1 MSLRRAR
8 AIAYGAVALLGATA
22 VFFTK
27 PLPRRNPAGEIL
39 SDEHVEHRWRE
50 KHDTVRRNENL
61 ASVLARG
68 GVSEII
74 AREALKAAK
83 TLDFRRIPAN
93 MPLRVRTEP
102 DDSIPTEIILQLA
115 VDKLLHLKR
124 DSSGWTGTEEILP
137 WTTDTIVVSGTI
149 RTTLGEAME
158 DAARDVLPAF
168 ARNQLVME
176 LAEDIFEYRVDM
188 NRDLQVGDRFSIVAQ
203 RRVGPN
209 GITRMDTVLGASM
222 TLSGQTTEATRF
234 RSAKVLGEYFD
245 QNGKPM
251 RSGFLRN
258 PIAFSRVTS
267 RFGSRRHPVLG
278 TVRNHQGTD
287 YAANPGTPI
296 RAIGDGVVIRAGWH
310 NGYGNVIDIRH
321 PNRYVSRYGHMRG
334 FAKGIYAGARVSR
347 EQTIGYVGS
356 TGLSTGPHLHL
367 EVHVNGVQRNPSVV
381 LANISAD
388 PVPASERTA
397 FTEAHF
403 AMTRLLNNPAMYATA
418 KIPSSNIKQAGSP
431 Q

>member
-1 MSLRRAR
+1 MSLRAAR
-8 AIAYGAVALLGATA
+8 AIAYSVVALLGATA

-27 PLPRRNPAGEIL
+27 PLPRRNPAGEVL
-39 SDEHVEHRWRE
+39 SDQHVEHRWRE
-50 KHDTVRRNENL
+50 RHDTVRRNESL

-68 GVSEII
+68 GVSDII

-83 TLDFRRIPAN
+83 TLDFRRIPVG
-93 MPLRVRTEP
+93 MPVRVRSEP

-115 VDKLLHLKR
+115 VDRILHLKR
-124 DSSGWTGTEEILP
+124 DSVGWTGAEERLP

-158 DAARDVLPAF
+158 DAARDVLPSF
-168 ARNQLVME
+168 ARNQLVVAI
-176 LAEDIFEYRVDM
+176 AENIFEYRVDM
-188 NRDLQVGDRFSIVAQ
+188 SRDLQVGDRFSIVAQ
-203 RRVGPN
+203 RKVGPN

-222 TLSGQTTEATRF
+222 TLSGQTIEATRF
-234 RSAKVLGEYFD
+234 KSARVGGEYFD

-258 PIAFSRVTS
+258 PVQFSRITS
-267 RFGSRRHPVLG
+267 GFGTRRHPILG

-287 YAANPGTPI
+287 YGANPGTPI
-296 RAIGDGVVIRAGWH
+296 RSIGDGVVIRAGWH
-310 NGYGNVIDIRH
+310 NGYGNVVDIRH

-334 FAKGIYAGARVSR
+334 FAKGIHAGARVSR

-356 TGLSTGPHLHL
+356 TGLSTGPHLHF
-367 EVHVNGVQRNPSVV
+367 EVHVNGVQRNPRQV
-381 LANISAD
+381 LANITAD

-397 FTEAHF
+397 FQEAHF
-403 AMTRLLNNPAMYATA
+403 AMTRLLNNPALYATA
-418 KIPSSNIKQAGSP
+418 KIPPSTIRQAGSP

>member
-1 MSLRRAR
+1 MSLRAAR
-8 AIAYGAVALLGATA
+8 AIAYSAVALLGVTA
-22 VFFTK
+22 VLFTK
-27 PLPRRNPAGEIL
+27 PLPRRNPAGEVL
-39 SDEHVEHRWRE
+39 SEDHVAHRWRE
-50 KHDTVRRNENL
+50 RQDTVRRNESL

-68 GVSEII
+68 GVSDII

-83 TLDFRRIPAN
+83 TLDFRRIPVG
-93 MPLRVRTEP
+93 MPVRVRTEP

-124 DSSGWTGTEEILP
+124 DSAGWAASEERLP

-149 RTTLGEAME
+149 RSTLGEAME
-158 DAARDVLPAF
+158 EAAGDLLPGF
-168 ARNQLVME
+168 ARNQLVIAI
-176 LAEDIFEYRVDM
+176 AEDIFEYRVDM
-188 NRDLQVGDRFSIVAQ
+188 SRDLQVGDKFSIVAQ
-203 RRVGPN
+203 RKVGPN
-209 GITRMDTVLGASM
+209 GITRIDTVLGASM

-234 RSAKVLGEYFD
+234 RSARVTGIYFD

-258 PIAFSRVTS
+258 PVRFSRIS
-267 RFGSRRHPVLG
+267 SGFGARRHPILG

-287 YAANPGTPI
+287 YAADPGTPI
-296 RAIGDGVVIRAGWH
+296 RSIGDGVVIRAGWH
-310 NGYGNVIDIRH
+310 NGYGNVIDVRH
-321 PNRYVSRYGHMRG
+321 ANRYVSRYGHMRG
-334 FAKGIYAGARVSR
+334 FAKGIHVGARVSR

-356 TGLSTGPHLHL
+356 TGMSTGPHLHF
-367 EVHVNGVQRNPSVV
+367 EVHVNGVQRNPRQV

-397 FTEAHF
+397 FQEAHF
-403 AMTRLLNNPAMYATA
+403 AMVQLLNNPAKYASVKVA
-418 KIPSSNIKQAGSP
+418 NPIRQAGSP

>member
-8 AIAYGAVALLGATA
+8 AIAYSAVALLGVTA
-22 VFFTK
+22 VVFTK

-39 SDEHVEHRWRE
+39 SDSHVEHRWRE
-50 KHDTVRRNENL
+50 KHDTVRRNESL

-68 GVSEII
+68 GVSEVI

-83 TLDFRRIPAN
+83 TLDFRRIPVG
-93 MPLRVRTEP
+93 MPVRVRSQP

-115 VDKLLHLKR
+115 VDRLLHLKR
-124 DSSGWTGTEEILP
+124 DSIGWSGSEEILP

-149 RTTLGEAME
+149 RSTLGEAME
-158 DAARDVLPAF
+158 EAARDVLPAS
-168 ARNQLVME
+168 ARNQLVIAI
-176 LAEDIFEYRVDM
+176 AEDIFEYRVDM
-188 NRDLQVGDRFSIVAQ
+188 SRDLQVGDKFSVVAQ

-234 RSAKVLGEYFD
+234 RSAKVAGLYFD
-245 QNGKPM
+245 QAGKPM

-258 PIAFSRVTS
+258 PVRFSRIS
-267 RFGSRRHPVLG
+267 SGFGARRHPVLG

-287 YAANPGTPI
+287 YAANPGTEI
-296 RAIGDGVVIRAGWH
+296 RAIGDGVVVRAGWH

-334 FAKGIYAGARVSR
+334 FAKGIHAGARVNR
-347 EQTIGYVGS
+347 EQVIGYVGS
-356 TGLSTGPHLHL
+356 TGLSTGPHLHF
-367 EVHVNGVQRNPSVV
+367 EVHVNGVQKNPRVV

-397 FTEAHF
+397 FQEAHF
-403 AMTRLLNNPAMYATA
+403 AMTQLLNNPAMYATA
-418 KIPSSNIKQAGSP
+418 KIPASNIKQAGSP

>member
-50 KHDTVRRNENL
+50 KHDTVRRNESL

-68 GVSEII
+68 GVSDVI

-102 DDSIPTEIILQLA
+102 NDSVPTEIILQLA

-124 DSSGWTGTEEILP
+124 DSAGWTGSEEILP

-149 RTTLGEAME
+149 RSTLGEAME
-158 DAARDVLPAF
+158 DAARDFLPGF
-168 ARNQLVME
+168 ARNQLVIK

-188 NRDLQVGDRFSIVAQ
+188 SRDLQVGDKFSIVAQ

-222 TLSGQTTEATRF
+222 TLSGQTIEATRF
-234 RSAKVLGEYFD
+234 ASTKVAGVYFD

-251 RSGFLRN
+251 RSGFLRS
-258 PIAFSRVTS
+258 PVRFSRIS
-267 RFGSRRHPVLG
+267 SGFGARRHPVLG

-287 YAANPGTPI
+287 YAADPGTPI
-296 RAIGDGVVIRAGWH
+296 RSIGDGVVIRAGWN
-310 NGYGNVIDIRH
+310 NGYGNVVDIRH
-321 PNRYVSRYGHMRG
+321 PNRYVSRYCHMRG
-334 FAKGIYAGARVSR
+334 FAKGIYPGARVSR

-356 TGLSTGPHLHL
+356 TGMSTGPHLHF
-367 EVHVNGVQRNPSVV
+367 EVHVNGVQKNPRVV
-381 LANISAD
+381 LANVTAD

-397 FTEAHF
+397 FAEAHF
-403 AMTRLLNNPAMYATA
+403 AMTRLLNNPALYASA
-418 KIPSSNIKQAGSP
+418 KVAAGGVKQAGSP

>member
-22 VFFTK
+22 VVVTK

-39 SDEHVEHRWRE
+39 SNEHVEHRWRE
-50 KHDTVRRNENL
+50 KHDTVRRNESL

-68 GVSEII
+68 GVSDVI

-83 TLDFRRIPAN
+83 TLDFRRIPVG
-93 MPLRVRTEP
+93 MPVRVRSEP
-102 DDSIPTEIILQLA
+102 DDSVPSEIILQLA

-149 RTTLGEAME
+149 QSTLGEAME
-158 DAARDVLPAF
+158 EAARDVLPGF
-168 ARNQLVME
+168 ARQQLVYA

-188 NRDLQVGDRFSIVAQ
+188 SRDLQVGDKFSIVAQ

-234 RSAKVLGEYFD
+234 RSAKVTGIYFD

-258 PIAFSRVTS
+258 PVQFRRISS
-267 RFGSRRHPVLG
+267 GFGMRRHPILG
-278 TVRNHQGTD
+278 TMRAHQGTD
-287 YAANPGTPI
+287 YAANAGTSI
-296 RAIGDGVVIRAGWH
+296 RAIGDGTVIRASWH
-310 NGYGNVIDIRH
+310 NGYGNVVEIRH
-321 PNRYVSRYGHMRG
+321 ANRYVSRYGHMKG

-347 EQTIGYVGS
+347 EQVIGYVGS
-356 TGLSTGPHLHL
+356 TGLSTAPHLHF
-367 EVHVNGVQRNPSVV
+367 EVLVNGVPRNPRVV

-397 FTEAHF
+397 FAERHF
-403 AMTRLLNNPAMYATA
+403 AMTQLLNNPALYASA
-418 KIPSSNIKQAGSP
+418 KAPSGVKQAGSP

>member
-22 VFFTK
+22 VVFTK

-39 SDEHVEHRWRE
+39 SEQHAEHRWRE
-50 KHDTVRRNENL
+50 KQDTVRRNETL

-68 GVSEII
+68 GVSEIV
-74 AREALKAAK
+74 AREALRAAK
-83 TLDFRRIPAN
+83 TLDFRRIQVG
-93 MPLRVRTEP
+93 MPVRVRSEP
-102 DDSIPTEIILQLA
+102 DDSVPREIILQLA
-115 VDKLLHLKR
+115 VDKLLHLTR
-124 DSSGWTGTEEILP
+124 DSTGWSGTEEILP

-149 RTTLGEAME
+149 QSTLGEAME
-158 DAARDVLPAF
+158 DAARDVLPGF
-168 ARNQLVME
+168 ARQQLVYA

-188 NRDLQVGDRFSIVAQ
+188 SRDLQVGDRFSIVAQ

-234 RSAKVLGEYFD
+234 RSANVTGIYFD

-258 PIAFSRVTS
+258 PVQFRRISS
-267 RFGSRRHPVLG
+267 GFGMRRHPILG
-278 TVRNHQGTD
+278 TMRKHQGTD
-287 YAANPGTPI
+287 YAASAGTSI
-296 RAIGDGVVIRAGWH
+296 RAIGDGTVIRAGWH
-310 NGYGNVIDIRH
+310 NGYGNVVEIRH
-321 PNRYVSRYGHMRG
+321 ANRYVSRYGHMKG
-334 FAKGIYAGARVSR
+334 FAKGIYAGARVAR
-347 EQTIGYVGS
+347 EQIIGFVGS
-356 TGLSTGPHLHL
+356 TGLSTAPHLHF
-367 EVHVNGVQRNPSVV
+367 EVLVNGEQRNPRVV

-388 PVPASERTA
+388 PVPPSERTA
-397 FTEAHF
+397 FQEAHF
-403 AMTRLLNNPAMYATA
+403 AMTRLLNDPALYATA
-418 KIPSSNIKQAGSP
+418 KIPSANIKQAGSP

>member
-1 MSLRRAR
+1 MSFRRAR
-8 AIAYGAVALLGATA
+8 AIAYGAVALLGVTA
-22 VFFTK
+22 VLFTK

-39 SDEHVEHRWRE
+39 SEEHAEHRWRE
-50 KHDTVRRNENL
+50 RFDTVRRNENL

-68 GVSEII
+68 GVSDLI
-74 AREALKAAK
+74 AREALRAAK

-124 DSSGWTGTEEILP
+124 DSAGWAASEEKLP

-149 RTTLGEAME
+149 RSTLGEAME
-158 DAARDVLPAF
+158 EAARDLLPGF
-168 ARNQLVME
+168 ARNQLVVAI
-176 LAEDIFEYRVDM
+176 AEDIFEYRVDM
-188 NRDLQVGDRFSIVAQ
+188 SRDLQVGDRFSIVAQ

-209 GITRMDTVLGASM
+209 GITRIDTVLGASM

-234 RSAKVLGEYFD
+234 RSARVTGVYFD

-258 PIAFSRVTS
+258 PVRFSRIS
-267 RFGSRRHPVLG
+267 SGFGSRRHPVLG

-287 YAANPGTPI
+287 YAANPGTEI
-296 RAIGDGVVIRAGWH
+296 RAIGDGVVIRAGWN
-310 NGYGNVIDIRH
+310 NGYGNVVDIRH
-321 PNRYVSRYGHMRG
+321 ANRYVSRYGHMRG
-334 FAKGIYAGARVSR
+334 FAKGIHAGARVSR
-347 EQTIGYVGS
+347 EQVIGFVGS
-356 TGLSTGPHLHL
+356 TGMSTGPHLHF
-367 EVHVNGVQRNPSVV
+367 EVHVNGVQRNPRQV

-388 PVPASERTA
+388 PIPASERTA
-397 FTEAHF
+397 FADAHF
-403 AMTRLLNNPAMYATA
+403 AMMRLLNNPSMYASA
-418 KIPSSNIKQAGSP
+418 KMAATVKQAGSP